1 MTAAPPLLADRTKTG
16 PDPASSRP
24 YLLRCP
30 VCQESYQDDGLRL
43 DCAVA
48 HRPGLLRTEYAA
60 SFAPAPASGPFR
72 YRCWLPTRGQV
83 LPESRGGA
91 TYRAERLGRALGLKE
106 LWVAFSGYW
115 PERGATLATGS
126 FKELEAQAVLARLPE
141 RPPVL
146 VVASA
151 GNTAAA
157 FQRVCSDQ
165 GVECVL
171 VVPDAAL
178 PALAAAGERAYCVR
192 LVTVAGD
199 YSDAIELADAIAT
212 RPGFQ
217 AEGGTRN
224 VARRDGLGTAFLS
237 AAETI
242 GRLPDHYVQ
251 AVGSGA
257 GAIAAHEA
265 ARRLLANGMP
275 GSKRVPV
282 PDRMPE
288 PARAAASDGKHA
300 LPSGASTRSGAMEA
314 GTTESGATGSG
325 PTGSGPTGSGPTG
338 SGPTGS
344 GPTGSGPTGS
354 GAIDVRLGGLPQL
367 TLCQNTDYAPMF
379 HAWQNGSAE
388 PDVRSESATRAAVAR
403 AYARELTTRTPPYAV
418 AGGVR
423 EILAESGG
431 ELRVA
436 DRAEAVAAAR
446 LFADAEGIDIEPAA
460 AVAVAGLRQA
470 VAAGQIRPEETVLL
484 HVTGGGRA
492 RRRAATRAPV
502 ATGPDL
508 SIPAGLDVRAA
519 ADLVTGA

>member
-16 PDPASSRP
+16 PDPASGRP

-43 DCAVA
+43 DCAMA
-48 HRPGLLRTEYAA
+48 HRPGLLRTEYAT
-60 SFAPAPASGPFR
+60 SFAPAPGSGPFR

-83 LPESRGGA
+83 LPEGSGGA

-115 PERGATLATGS
+115 PERGATLTTGS

-178 PALAAAGERAYCVR
+178 PALAAAGERADCVR

-282 PDRMPE
+282 PDRTPE
-288 PARAAASDGKHA
+288 PPARAAASACAAASDGKHA

-325 PTGSGPTGSGPTG
+325 PTGSGPTGSG
-338 SGPTGS
+338 
-344 GPTGSGPTGS
+344 
-354 GAIDVRLGGLPQL
+354 AIDVRLGALPKL
-367 TLCQNTDYAPMF
+367 MLCQNTDYAPMF
-379 HAWQNGSAE
+379 HAWQNGLAE

-470 VAAGQIRPEETVLL
+470 VAAGRIRPEETVLL